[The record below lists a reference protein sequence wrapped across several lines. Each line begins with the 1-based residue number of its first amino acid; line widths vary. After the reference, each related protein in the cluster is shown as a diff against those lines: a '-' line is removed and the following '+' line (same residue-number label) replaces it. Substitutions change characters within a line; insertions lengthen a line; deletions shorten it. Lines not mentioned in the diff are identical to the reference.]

1 MMKRSFL
8 LILLTVMSAGLLG
21 PHRINAAPPGD
32 DGKLRIIVFGAHPD
46 DAEFDAGGSA
56 ALWASMGHH
65 VKFVSVTN
73 GDLGHYEMGGGPLAR
88 RRKKEVLKAAEIL
101 GITTQVLDI
110 HDGELL
116 PTLENR
122 KTLVRLIRDW
132 QADIVMGHR
141 PYDYSP
147 DHRNVGL
154 LMQDTAFM
162 VTVPFYELNSPV
174 VEPNPVYLY
183 LYDGFQKPYPFE
195 ADIAVSIDDVIE
207 KKARARDALASQV
220 YETVYGVT
228 EKTRRERLSKI
239 PKDPEERLQL
249 SRERVAAGAGR
260 AADKYR
266 DTLIKWY
273 GPEKGRAVKAA
284 EVFEVCEFG
293 RRPSEDEIRK
303 LFPFLSR

>member
-1 MMKRSFL
+1 
-8 LILLTVMSAGLLG
+8 
-21 PHRINAAPPGD
+21 
-32 DGKLRIIVFGAHPD
+32 
-46 DAEFDAGGSA
+46 
-56 ALWASMGHH
+56 
-65 VKFVSVTN
+65 
-73 GDLGHYEMGGGPLAR
+73 
-88 RRKKEVLKAAEIL
+88 
-101 GITTQVLDI
+101 
-110 HDGELL
+110 
-116 PTLENR
+116 
-122 KTLVRLIRDW
+122 
-132 QADIVMGHR
+132 
-141 PYDYSP
+141 
-147 DHRNVGL
+147 
-154 LMQDTAFM
+154 M

-273 GPEKGRAVKAA
+273 GPEKSRAVKAA